1 MAGSGFVEVLKHHS
15 DPVTREAYLE
25 TAYLGRPP
33 AVLGSECGSELPESL
48 QRWDEEQ
55 EQ

>member
-1 MAGSGFVEVLKHHS
+1 MAGSGFVEVLKHYG

-25 TAYLGRPP
+25 AAYLGRPP
-33 AVLGSECGSELPESL
+33 AVLGSECESELPESL